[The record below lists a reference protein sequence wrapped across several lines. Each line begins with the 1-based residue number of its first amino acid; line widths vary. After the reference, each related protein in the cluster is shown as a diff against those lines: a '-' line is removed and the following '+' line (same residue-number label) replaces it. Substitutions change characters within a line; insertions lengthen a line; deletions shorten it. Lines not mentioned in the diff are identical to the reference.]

1 VRVWAFENDTADNDM
16 LELVLDTP
24 ITGRVIRVTTI
35 FGPSWVAWKEI
46 EVLAPTP

>member
-1 VRVWAFENDTADNDM
+1 
-16 LELVLDTP
+16 
-24 ITGRVIRVTTI
+24 VIRVTTI